1 MRLRRNQALNIDK
14 EDAGSVAREEKLLPD
29 DAKKI
34 SNIPVLGKR
43 KGNVGAGGWHN
54 KYLCKSDLGER
65 PRFMSI
71 YSVFKLVLFD

>member
-1 MRLRRNQALNIDK
+1 MLKN
-14 EDAGSVAREEKLLPD
+14 
-29 DAKKI
+29 I
-34 SNIPVLGKR
+34 SNIPVVGKR

-65 PRFMSI
+65 LRFMSI